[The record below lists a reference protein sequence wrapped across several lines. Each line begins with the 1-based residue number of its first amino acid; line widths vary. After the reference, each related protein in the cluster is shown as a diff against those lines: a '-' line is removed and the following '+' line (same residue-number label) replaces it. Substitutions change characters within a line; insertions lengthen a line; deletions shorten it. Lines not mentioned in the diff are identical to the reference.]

1 MGLLKKNKKTECA
14 SEGCASANGN
24 KGTSHERASFE
35 DIASIMEGIAGEPSP
50 ECADEGGVQ
59 FADIPETNYS
69 RPYSYFL
76 EKRDELKVRQSVYIS
91 REVQEKIADIVHT
104 LGKNKTTIGA
114 YIDKVLCEHLEMYRA
129 EINSLYF
136 DHYLL
141 RKHI

>member
-14 SEGCASANGN
+14 SKGCASANGN
-24 KGTSHERASFE
+24 EKTGNERTSFE

-50 ECADEGGVQ
+50 ESADEGEVH
-59 FADIPETNYS
+59 FADIQGTRNS

-76 EKRDELKVRQSVYIS
+76 EKRDELKARQCVYIS
-91 REVQEKIADIVHT
+91 REVREKIADIVHT
-104 LGKNKTTIGA
+104 LGRNKTTIGA

-129 EINSLYF
+129 EINDLYF

>member
-14 SEGCASANGN
+14 SKGCASANGN
-24 KGTSHERASFE
+24 EKTGNERVSFE

-59 FADIPETNYS
+59 FADIQETRNS

-76 EKRDELKVRQSVYIS
+76 EKRDELKARQSVYIS

-104 LGKNKTTIGA
+104 LGRNKTTIGA

-129 EINSLYF
+129 EINDLYF

>member
-14 SEGCASANGN
+14 SKGCASANGN
-24 KGTSHERASFE
+24 EKTGNERTSFE
-35 DIASIMEGIAGEPSP
+35 DIVSIMEGIAGEPSP
-50 ECADEGGVQ
+50 ECADEGDVR
-59 FADIPETNYS
+59 FADIQETRNS

-76 EKRDELKVRQSVYIS
+76 EKRDELKARQCVYIS

-104 LGKNKTTIGA
+104 LGRNKTTIGA

-129 EINSLYF
+129 EINDLYF

>member
-14 SEGCASANGN
+14 SKGCASADGN
-24 KGTSHERASFE
+24 KKTSHECASFE
-35 DIASIMEGIAGEPSP
+35 DIASIMEGIAGGPSP
-50 ECADEGGVQ
+50 ECANDGDIQ
-59 FADIPETNYS
+59 FADMQEVQHS

-76 EKRDELKVRQSVYIS
+76 EKRDELKARQCVYIS

-104 LGKNKTTIGA
+104 LGRNKTTIGT

-129 EINSLYF
+129 EINDLYF

-141 RKHI
+141 RKHV